1 MIFLD
6 LLKQLEHRL
15 GYHQLPVN
23 PNAKELAEIFD
34 SSPVHGDLT
43 IRVVHE
49 IYKINRCQ
57 KITDDVD
64 HTETNN
70 ALVPVRL
77 GILRSQKTDV
87 DAFLFMDDLCHA
99 VKDILLQDD
108 DIVEDTDPEPDT
120 AVHSKAMVIDLA
132 QYRHRLKFW
141 A

>member
-34 SSPVHGDLT
+34 NSPVHGDLP

-49 IYKINRCQ
+49 IYKINGCQ
-57 KITDDVD
+57 KLTDVVD
-64 HTETNN
+64 HTKTNT
-70 ALVPVRL
+70 ALIPVRL
-77 GILRSQKTDV
+77 EILRSQKTDV

-99 VKDILLQDD
+99 VKDILLQDNGTNENTGSE
-108 DIVEDTDPEPDT
+108 IDT
-120 AVHSKAMVIDLA
+120 VNNRKAMVIDLA
-132 QYRHRLKFW
+132 RYRHRFKSW